1 MKSICLRFLGDL
13 KTYAAT
19 DAILHKT
26 FNTFFHPIAASA
38 IPANKMSNGY
48 YSPEFEMEWQVQI
61 GSKLYPEMSVRSV
74 SESMYQLLK
83 CVGIL
88 NSSVHSLDITN
99 RDYYTYKHI
108 IGLDLEKMLQAGFT
122 GLNSKAGDLITI
134 KSKCLSDQNAAQA
147 THICIILHADI
158 ILNIRDNGVEVFE

>member
-1 MKSICLRFLGDL
+1 MAG
-13 KTYAAT
+13 
-19 DAILHKT
+19 
-26 FNTFFHPIAASA
+26 SA

-48 YSPEFEMEWQVQI
+48 YNPDYEMEWQVQI

-99 RDYYTYKHI
+99 RDYYTYKFI
-108 IGLDLEKMLQAGFT
+108 IGLDLEKVLNAGFT
-122 GLNSKAGDLITI
+122 GLNSKAGDLISI
-134 KSKCLSDQNAAQA
+134 KTKCLSDDNNAQA
-147 THICIILHADI
+147 TQIFIVLHADI